1 MSDHNPALPPGW
13 SEHWSRTAGRLFYKH
28 IDSGHTQWERPVDET
43 VRPKGKQW
51 QDHRAGNGNDTEEED
66 LPIGWKVHRSKAT
79 GKVFYRNSRTGQTQS
94 TFPSE
99 SRADLEPK
107 LTTKNLADHVGQR
120 NTDHMRQSQCNISPL
135 RGEPFETENDR
146 APQWLSKRGGPAEN
160 TRIPGRSVSPDD
172 RRGGRNGTAA
182 KGDWNG
188 RQEQRNDHVDARTR
202 GAADASEQKQK
213 ESMNAAQRRLPTRM
227 GAGGPKKETPSS
239 HHYHFVQRSAT
250 SGAKQPTVQAAQ
262 TKVQDPAQKTAMTAK
277 DTKTMTVKD
286 TPRLLEGAAAEQR
299 DESLLRLLK
308 SRDGSFRTMLL
319 MEEAE
324 AREDEEHGHHP
335 HPHHRH
341 QHRKPHK
348 AQREVQSEQKARAA
362 TSAVHPGQRQRR
374 LSMSMNMNHLA
385 SQVRRGRAGGLMRR
399 GSGEC
404 CCKARRGEQRVGL
417 AFERVERSERG
428 PRRKRAMVSRG

>member
-1 MSDHNPALPPGW
+1 
-13 SEHWSRTAGRLFYKH
+13 
-28 IDSGHTQWERPVDET
+28 
-43 VRPKGKQW
+43 
-51 QDHRAGNGNDTEEED
+51 
-66 LPIGWKVHRSKAT
+66 
-79 GKVFYRNSRTGQTQS
+79 
-94 TFPSE
+94 
-99 SRADLEPK
+99 
-107 LTTKNLADHVGQR
+107 
-120 NTDHMRQSQCNISPL
+120 
-135 RGEPFETENDR
+135 
-146 APQWLSKRGGPAEN
+146 
-160 TRIPGRSVSPDD
+160 
-172 RRGGRNGTAA
+172 
-182 KGDWNG
+182 
-188 RQEQRNDHVDARTR
+188 
-202 GAADASEQKQK
+202 
-213 ESMNAAQRRLPTRM
+213 M

-385 SQVRRGRAGGLMRR
+385 SQEDIERLASAASAAGAGAREGGPEQLQVWQGRTKPSLGTLAETVDTHWQKLSQDTAKALGGIGLLPTFVLNPGAGTGRRLAKKEMWMGGHKVGR
-399 GSGEC
+399 
-404 CCKARRGEQRVGL
+404 
-417 AFERVERSERG
+417 
-428 PRRKRAMVSRG
+428 